1 MSENDLNKLLP
12 YYKEILNSIPES
24 IDFNFIPVKAVST
37 KQIILTNSYETS
49 IYFKITNAEGY
60 SFRPNEGILIK
71 NKPVTIEVLIE
82 PISASVIVANAQ
94 ITLDKKISKIF
105 KLSCVS
111 KYPYLTI
118 NRNHF
123 DLGVIEYGKSSF
135 GEIIISNSEPVTGRF
150 TIVQTSAQPG
160 KHPKIFKLSTN
171 KGEVPPQNS
180 FLVKINFTPF
190 FPKSSSYETYEIRTN
205 GGNVVKFSL
214 TGGCTPLKIFLNA
227 KHINFNTVELG
238 SSVTKLIRIY
248 NESDLETDYQI
259 MHTNGSSVF
268 FIKEN
273 EIQGTIRPHTNLR
286 VNVTFKPNQTSL
298 FYERVYCIARNHAVF
313 SLDLYGSCHD
323 LLNKTLLLNQKYI
336 DTFRNRLL
344 LGEFFTPK
352 NKKMMMN
359 SKTQGMLL
367 PEELKLNDMDKT
379 KSNFG
384 NNIKIDAGSSLLK
397 TDSGTNLQ
405 FQLQKEIL
413 WETTSSTRIVNFSCE
428 HIDFNYVGNGETSS
442 PFILT
447 ANNNSNMKINI
458 KWI

>member
-1 MSENDLNKLLP
+1 M
-12 YYKEILNSIPES
+12 
-24 IDFNFIPVKAVST
+24 
-37 KQIILTNSYETS
+37 
-49 IYFKITNAEGY
+49 
-60 SFRPNEGILIK
+60 
-71 NKPVTIEVLIE
+71 
-82 PISASVIVANAQ
+82 
-94 ITLDKKISKIF
+94 
-105 KLSCVS
+105 
-111 KYPYLTI
+111 
-118 NRNHF
+118 
-123 DLGVIEYGKSSF
+123 
-135 GEIIISNSEPVTGRF
+135 
-150 TIVQTSAQPG
+150 
-160 KHPKIFKLSTN
+160 
-171 KGEVPPQNS
+171 
-180 FLVKINFTPF
+180 
-190 FPKSSSYETYEIRTN
+190 
-205 GGNVVKFSL
+205 

-313 SLDLYGSCHD
+313 PLDLYGSCHD

-367 PEELKLNDMDKT
+367 PEELKLNDMEKT
-379 KSNFG
+379 KATLEIILKLMLVVPCSRLIQELISNYNFKKKYYG
-384 NNIKIDAGSSLLK
+384 KQPH
-397 TDSGTNLQ
+397 LQ
-405 FQLQKEIL
+405 E
-413 WETTSSTRIVNFSCE
+413 
-428 HIDFNYVGNGETSS
+428 
-442 PFILT
+442 
-447 ANNNSNMKINI
+447 
-458 KWI
+458 